1 MVDHVGVAHVDL
13 GVGTVEDAVG
23 QLRRVDDGAAVVLVV
38 HGEVVALMVF
48 HAIPG
53 GVVMVIHAVPG
64 GLVMVIHAIPG
75 GVVMVI
81 HAIPGGVVMVVQ
93 VVADVH
99 HQAGTGVGESRR
111 PNGIFMILEE

>member
-48 HAIPG
+48 HAIPD

-64 GLVMVIHAIPG
+64 RL
-75 GVVMVI
+75 VMVI

-111 PNGIFMILEE
+111 SNGIFMILEE